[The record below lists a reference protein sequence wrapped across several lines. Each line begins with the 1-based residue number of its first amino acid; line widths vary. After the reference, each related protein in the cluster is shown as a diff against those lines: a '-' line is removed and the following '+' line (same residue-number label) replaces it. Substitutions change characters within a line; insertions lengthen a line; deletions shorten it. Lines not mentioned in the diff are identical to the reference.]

1 MKKLLFSAVLAVFT
15 MTIQAQ
21 TLRNPVI
28 GGYHPDPSV
37 TRVGDYFYLVNSS
50 FHYFPGVPIYRSG
63 DLVHWQQIGNVLS
76 RGSQLPLKEA
86 SSWLGIYAPTL
97 RYNDG
102 TWYMITTNVGNGG
115 NFMVTASS
123 PEGPWSEP
131 LWLDQQGIDPSLYF
145 EEGRCYM
152 VSNPD
157 GAITLCEINPQT
169 GQRLSESRAIWH
181 GTGGRYPEGP
191 HIYNKDGWY
200 YLLISEGG
208 TELAH
213 GLTIARSRSIW
224 GPYEGNPANPILTN
238 CRMEGQD
245 KQIQGTGHGDMVQAS
260 DGSWWMMFL
269 AYRNIGGSYHHLG
282 RETCLAPVEWPEG
295 GWPIVNGGNPID
307 TLMAVSHMLPQS
319 ETVAAPKSI
328 VYDFAEISSEGKGM
342 PQEWLY
348 IQNPDSTK
356 YRLTDKSLRLYG
368 SKSSLTDNRR
378 PTYIGRRQESAAITA
393 SAQLNVGGLQAG
405 DEAGIAV
412 YQIHDGHFDLFVRRA
427 DSGQTEA
434 VLRYRVKSLCHEERV
449 VPVEEGTIKLTITSD
464 GQRYHF
470 FVSQESGDNGSQYV
484 AEELGSFETSLVST
498 EVVGGFTGVTIGMFA
513 TGSGYA
519 DFLDFAYSED
529 DKP

>member
-1 MKKLLFSAVLAVFT
+1 MKKHLILTIMAAFAVT
-15 MTIQAQ
+15 MQAQ

-50 FHYFPGVPIYRSG
+50 FHYFPGVPIYRSS

-76 RGSQLPLKEA
+76 RGGQLPLKDA

-97 RYNDG
+97 RYSNG
-102 TWYMITTNVGNGG
+102 VWYMITTNVGNGG
-115 NFMVTASS
+115 NFMVTAAN

-131 LWLDQQGIDPSLYF
+131 LWLSQQGIDPSLYF
-145 EEGRCYM
+145 EDGKCYM

-157 GAITLCEINPQT
+157 GAITLCEIDPTT
-169 GQRLSESRAIWH
+169 GRQLSESRAVWH

-213 GLTIARSRSIW
+213 RLTIARSRDIW
-224 GPYEGNPANPILTN
+224 GPYESNPDNPILTN
-238 CRMEGQD
+238 CRVEGQD
-245 KQIQGTGHGDMVQAS
+245 KQIQGTGHGDLVQAG
-260 DGSWWMMFL
+260 DGSWWMVFL
-269 AYRNIGGSYHHLG
+269 AYRNFGGSYHHLG
-282 RETCLAPVEWPEG
+282 RETYLAPVEWPEG

-307 TLMAVSHMLPQS
+307 TLMTVTHLLPQS
-319 ETVAAPKSI
+319 EQTTAPKSL
-328 VYDFAEISSEGKGM
+328 VYDFAQISSAGKGM

-356 YRLTDKSLRLYG
+356 YRLTDNGLRLYG
-368 SKSSLTDNRR
+368 SKSSLSENKQ
-378 PTYIGRRQESAAITA
+378 PTYIGIRQESAAITVSTEL
-393 SAQLNVGGLQAG
+393 SAEGLQAG

-412 YQIHDGHFDLFVRRA
+412 YQIHDGHFDLFVRRSN
-427 DSGQTEA
+427 SGQMET
-434 VLRYRVKSLCHEERV
+434 VLRYRVKSLGNEERV
-449 VPVEEGTIKLTITSD
+449 VPIGQGKVKLTITSD
-464 GQRYHF
+464 GGRYHF
-470 FVSQESGDNGSQYV
+470 FVDQEKGIGAGKTDMT
-484 AEELGSFETSLVST
+484 ELGSFETSLVST

-513 TGSGYA
+513 TGSGHA
-519 DFLDFAYSED
+519 DFLNFAYTENNMH
-529 DKP
+529 